1 VDDRFRMI
9 TDLEELSKRIDK
21 IEKQKTD
28 EVLTLVEIL
37 SNAAF
42 FGEIKQ
48 ASCGY
53 AKDGQCSFFILTSEA
68 KSKIPIVSDCRVK
81 HCSETSIHSHLELS
95 NITCAL
101 CESQFYQ
108 PTTFMMPGSKLKPKK
123 SRKKIKLMRITKRRS
138 K

>member
-1 VDDRFRMI
+1 MDDRFRMI

-21 IEKQKTD
+21 IEKQKTS

-37 SNAAF
+37 SNATF
-42 FGEIKQ
+42 FGELKQ
-48 ASCGY
+48 AGCGY
-53 AKDGQCSFFILTSEA
+53 AKDGQCSFFILTSET

-81 HCSETSIHSHLELS
+81 HCRETTIHSHLELS

-108 PTTFMMPGSKLKPKK
+108 PTTFMMAGSKLKQKNQEK
-123 SRKKIKLMRITKRRS
+123 KLMRITKRKS